1 MQQQQHHNCCLC
13 NCLTTCYCLPASATA
28 CSKPLNTATPLW
40 WRNFGS
46 ALLRTPVVGGCLRV
60 RKLLLYSTATVH
72 YADGQSRALQVEVG
86 QRGAGG
92 PGAER
97 GRGAR
102 GREGQ
107 GGAGLGRGWADGGR
121 AGGGR
126 VFMVLAGVL
135 VDRPGVLRC
144 GGV

>member
-92 PGAER
+92 PGA
-97 GRGAR
+97 GAAIDAAAEQVCMW
-102 GREGQ
+102 GEAAL
-107 GGAGLGRGWADGGR
+107 GGFPL
-121 AGGGR
+121 
-126 VFMVLAGVL
+126 
-135 VDRPGVLRC
+135 
-144 GGV
+144 